1 MKSLSKSKTVL
12 YAMIFLIG
20 LIGVMDNVMNIQFM
34 DTLEVN
40 EQNPVALW
48 LIKKWGIPNF
58 VIIKS
63 IGVVSVVSL
72 LCLAV
77 KTKWRYFII
86 SSVFAFQVWLFCYLS
101 YYAPNQGFTFNS
113 EKEPTNIV
121 IESTMDFY
129 KDYFREKSY
138 EGIWR

>member
-1 MKSLSKSKTVL
+1 
-12 YAMIFLIG
+12 
-20 LIGVMDNVMNIQFM
+20 MDNIMNIQFM
-34 DTLEVN
+34 DSLEVN

-86 SSVFAFQVWLFCYLS
+86 SSVFAFQIWLFCYLS

-113 EKEPTNIV
+113 QKEPTNIV
-121 IESTMDFY
+121 IKSTVDFY
-129 KDYFREKSY
+129 RTYFNKER
-138 EGIWR
+138 